1 MAEKTEPNEML
12 IIAYPSETEA
22 DDVLKALHQ
31 LNHEHLVQL
40 KNAAVVVREKSGK
53 VSFHETH
60 DFDAKQGAIVGAL
73 AGGLVG
79 KLTGGSFLGEAALG
93 ALGGVAASKILDLG
107 FDDDLLR
114 QVGGNLPPGSLAIVA
129 VVHFEHADQALQTL
143 HQFPNGRI
151 MRQTLP
157 LELQQQLTQAVQG

>member
-12 IIAYPSETEA
+12 IIAYPNETEA
-22 DDVLKALHQ
+22 DQVLKALQQ

-40 KNAAVVVREKSGK
+40 KNSAVVVREKSGK
-53 VSFHETH
+53 ISWNETR

-79 KLTGGSFLGEAALG
+79 KLTGGSLLGEAALG

-114 QVGGNLPPGSLAIVA
+114 QVGTNLPPGSSAIVA
-129 VVHFEHADQALQTL
+129 VAHFEHTDQALQTL
-143 HQFPNGRI
+143 HQYPNGRV